1 LGNYDR
7 SIDDEFSARTQVQP
21 KTLTGNVLVVC
32 RLKRDDPAV
41 ALDQVATNTQRS
53 VNDQRVKLNPFRVE
67 DQADLL
73 QDIKL
78 LSKEENL

>member
-1 LGNYDR
+1 MTSFRPEPKFSQKR
-7 SIDDEFSARTQVQP
+7 SPGMFWSFAGSNATIARSR
-21 KTLTGNVLVVC
+21 LT
-32 RLKRDDPAV
+32 
-41 ALDQVATNTQRS
+41 RS
-53 VNDQRVKLNPFRVE
+53 RRILSEACNDQRVKLNPFRVE